1 MMASAARAGRLLGRV
16 ALIAILCP
24 GVALA
29 VNALSANGAA
39 AGGAAAASGV
49 PNSGQLLQES
59 APPSA
64 PKPSSDPSLT
74 IAQPPPGITATSA
87 PFLVGHIVVTGNT
100 LLDAADLRRL
110 VAPSEG
116 NTLTLADLEA
126 LAARITAA
134 YQAHG
139 YFLSRAYVPAQTLHD
154 DTVRI
159 AVIEAKYGKVDLHN
173 TSRVSDS
180 TLAAFLAPLQVGRPV
195 TEDALERSLL
205 LISDVPGVLVS
216 SMLAPGAAVGTSQ
229 LDVAATPGAAI
240 SGTVGLDDAGNRYTG
255 RVRGNGEIDFNNP
268 LGHGDVL
275 SLGGMSAGD
284 DLVNGR
290 LGYKTLLSG
299 EGTTLGAAVSGL
311 YYHLGNGLDA
321 LQAHGTAQVASATL
335 MQPLIRSTGGNLFVQ
350 LDFDN
355 KRLRDEVDASDIH
368 TERHTNALSADVSG
382 DRRDASGISN
392 LNLRYTY
399 GQLGF
404 DAIGAELADA
414 ASARTRGAYQTLALS
429 LARLQGLDAADSLYL
444 AFNGQLANKN
454 LDTSEQFFLGG
465 PNSVRAYDVG
475 ALGGADGA
483 LATVELRHQL
493 SAAAA
498 GLWQAIAFADSGFS
512 KTYRTTFAPG
522 PDTALLY
529 GAGLGLTW
537 AGAHGWS
544 ASADVATR
552 IGAVPALAGDTS
564 SVRCW
569 VELHKAFAIL

>member
-1 MMASAARAGRLLGRV
+1 MAFARSRAGGSLGCI
-16 ALIAILCP
+16 ALFAVLAP
-24 GVALA
+24 ALA
-29 VNALSANGAA
+29 AN
-39 AGGAAAASGV
+39 V
-49 PNSGQLLQES
+49 PSSGQLLQEAQPAS
-59 APPSA
+59 APN
-64 PKPSSDPSLT
+64 PSSDPSLT
-74 IAQPPPGITATSA
+74 VAQPVAGTPAPSA
-87 PFLVGHIVVTGNT
+87 PFRVGHIVVTGNT
-100 LLDAADLRRL
+100 LLDAADLRAL
-110 VAPSEG
+110 TAPSEG
-116 NTLTLADLEA
+116 KSLTLGDLEA
-126 LAARITAA
+126 LAGRITAA
-134 YQAHG
+134 YRARG
-139 YFLSRAYVPAQTLHD
+139 YFLSRAYIPAQTLHD

-159 AVIEAKYGKVDLHN
+159 AVIEAKYGQVDLHN
-173 TSRVSDS
+173 SSRVADS

-195 TEDALERSLL
+195 TEVALERSLL
-205 LISDVPGVLVS
+205 LLSDVPGAVVS
-216 SMLAPGAAVGTSQ
+216 SALAPGAAVGTSQ
-229 LDVAATPGAAI
+229 LDVAATPGAAA
-240 SGTVGLDDAGNRYTG
+240 SGTVGVDDAGNRYTG

-275 SLGGMSAGD
+275 SLSGMSAGD
-284 DLVNGR
+284 DLFNGR
-290 LGYKTLLSG
+290 LGYKTLLNG
-299 EGTTLGAAVSGL
+299 QGTTLGAVLSGL

-335 MQPLIRSTGGNLFVQ
+335 MQPLIRSTGGNLFIQ

-368 TERHTNALSADVSG
+368 TERHTNALSADLSG
-382 DRRDASGISN
+382 DRRDAGGISN

-414 ASARTRGAYQTLALS
+414 ASARTRGGYQTLALS

-454 LDTSEQFFLGG
+454 LDSSEQFFLGG

-483 LATVELRHQL
+483 LASVELRHQL
-493 SAAAA
+493 SSAAA
-498 GLWQAIAFADSGFS
+498 GVWQAIVFADSGFS

-537 AGAHGWS
+537 AGAHGWN
-544 ASADVATR
+544 ASANVATR
-552 IGAVPALAGDTS
+552 FGAVPALAGDTT
-564 SVRCW
+564 SVRLW
-569 VELHKAFAIL
+569 VELHKAFLIP